1 MAGVVM
7 LIEDDDAMRDS
18 LARLLKARG
27 YAVVPLATARDC
39 MTVLDFMQPQYVI
52 IDFKLPDGDAKK
64 LVERTRQRAPG
75 CRVVMIS
82 GYAEAADAA
91 AASSLP
97 FLAKP
102 VDIDELVEALTRAA

>member
-1 MAGVVM
+1 M
-7 LIEDDDAMRDS
+7 LVEDDDAMRDS

-39 MTVLDFMQPQYVI
+39 MTVLDFMQPQFVI

-64 LVERTRQRAPG
+64 LVERTRQCAPE
-75 CRVVMIS
+75 CRTVMIS

-91 AASSLP
+91 AESALP

-102 VDIDELVEALTRAA
+102 VDIDALIAALIAA